1 MGAIRARFDRRARG
15 WGLALAALSAL
26 WITGCRCGGEG
37 PAPADLGTSSD
48 TTTPATSPS
57 DGEGTS
63 ASPEAT
69 TAQPEITNPSV
80 LVVAHTYR
88 GRTATAG
95 RAVAD
100 LLGGRFVSFVMGPDE
115 QADSNPEAIAAMLEA
130 IAAPSVETV
139 FLAFPVW
146 SGAPSP
152 PIQQLA
158 ESASWAGKRVVPL
171 YTFAT
176 HVETESLRGFILALR
191 NGGADVPS
199 PLALQLPLSADAD
212 DIRELVETR
221 LTSRQD
227 LWWNQEAEV
236 APNCDRADPRR
247 MDATLCHIPEGWAW
261 VNTPLRGP
269 EGDARRSL
277 RLERVPPFSIDLAE
291 VHVDGYQAC
300 VDAGACPT
308 LDVEGSF
315 CNQLMTEGY
324 FPAPCAG
331 PRHAEAFCTWV
342 GMRVPT
348 LAEWTRAARGD
359 TSRSYPWG
367 GRFRFSGDL
376 GNFGETEATGFPRW
390 ATVAAQ
396 SGFEPDRAPGLAA
409 GCTYPQGR
417 SPWGPCDMAG
427 NLSEIV
433 RLDDERYA
441 AVGGNWTDWDPTSVR
456 VDHASEYNDV
466 GGTEMTGFRCVR

>member
-1 MGAIRARFDRRARG
+1 MGATRAPWERRARG
-15 WGLALAALSAL
+15 WGTALAVAGAL
-26 WITGCRCGGEG
+26 WITGCRCGSDVPPPIDAGPGPDAAVSTPGGAEG
-37 PAPADLGTSSD
+37 SGAAAAPGPT
-48 TTTPATSPS
+48 
-57 DGEGTS
+57 
-63 ASPEAT
+63 
-69 TAQPEITNPSV
+69 QPEITNPSV

-88 GRTATAG
+88 GRTASAG

-115 QADSNPEAIAAMLEA
+115 PADSNPEVMAEMLEA
-130 IAAPSVETV
+130 IAAPGVETV

-146 SGAPSP
+146 NGAPSP

-158 ESASWAGKRVVPL
+158 ESASWQGKRVVPL

-176 HVETESLRGFILALR
+176 HVQTESLRDFILALR

-199 PLALQLPLSADAD
+199 PLALQLPLSADAA
-212 DIRELVETR
+212 DIHELVETR

-236 APNCDRADPRR
+236 TANCDRADPRR

-269 EGDARRSL
+269 DGDARRRL
-277 RLERVPPFSIDLAE
+277 RLERVPAFSVDLAE

-300 VDAGACPT
+300 VDAGECPT
-308 LDVEGSF
+308 LDIEGAF

-331 PRHAEAFCTWV
+331 PRHAEAFCGWV

-390 ATVAAQ
+390 ATVATQ
-396 SGFEPDRAPGLAA
+396 SGFEHDRAPGLAA

-433 RLDDERYA
+433 RLDDGRYGV
-441 AVGGNWTDWDPTSVR
+441 VGGNWTDWDPTSVR

-466 GGTEMTGFRCVR
+466 GGNELTGFRCVR